1 MFDFILEDDG
11 IVHRLKELKE
21 YYKSKDNK
29 DNEEEKKNRK
39 AKKDSILKKV
49 FKIYPGM

>member
-11 IVHRLKELKE
+11 LVQRLKELKA
-21 YYKSKDNK
+21 YYKQKDEK
-29 DNEEEKKNRK
+29 EEKKE
-39 AKKDSILKKV
+39 AKVKDSVLRKV

>member
-21 YYKSKDNK
+21 YYKKKD
-29 DNEEEKKNRK
+29 EKEDGETRK
-39 AKKDSILKKV
+39 SNDSILKKV